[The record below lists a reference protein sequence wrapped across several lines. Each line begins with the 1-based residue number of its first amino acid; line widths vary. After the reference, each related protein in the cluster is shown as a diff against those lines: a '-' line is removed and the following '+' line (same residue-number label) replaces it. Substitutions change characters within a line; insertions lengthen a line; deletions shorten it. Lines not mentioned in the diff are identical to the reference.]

1 MREKND
7 INVLYVD
14 DEIKNLESFKAAFR
28 REFNVFT
35 ALSANEAES
44 ILETNNEIHVIVSD
58 QRMPGKLGTEFL
70 EQAVSNYPNQTGI
83 LLTAFC
89 DDEEVLEAEKK
100 KYIYRAV
107 EKPWEV
113 NILKE
118 YIEEGYDIY
127 QKLAQRSLKK

>member
-1 MREKND
+1 
-7 INVLYVD
+7 
-14 DEIKNLESFKAAFR
+14 
-28 REFNVFT
+28 
-35 ALSANEAES
+35 
-44 ILETNNEIHVIVSD
+44 
-58 QRMPGKLGTEFL
+58 
-70 EQAVSNYPNQTGI
+70 